1 MHLGEGIAFG
11 SLVLGFLGF
20 VLKLTSDEAAK
31 RSRIYER
38 IDEIK
43 KDTAQKIDDTT
54 KNVEMKLQS
63 KEICNI
69 HTTTIDETLQ
79 EIRADVK
86 TLLKN
91 KDRQ

>member
-1 MHLGEGIAFG
+1 MQLGEGIAFG

-20 VLKLTSDEAAK
+20 VLKFTSDEAAK

-38 IDEIK
+38 MDEK
-43 KDTAQKIDDTT
+43 SKD
-54 KNVEMKLQS
+54 VEMKLQS
-63 KEICNI
+63 KEICAI

-91 KDRQ
+91 NGKDK